1 MDLLGNIILLSTEM
15 AYRLKNKGK
24 HLMNLLMEAKCK
36 TKHGEGFKILTPE
49 RMLQRLPIGLA
60 QVKASNT
67 SENLINEIS
76 KDHID

>member
-1 MDLLGNIILLSTEM
+1 MENNRYLMDLLGNIILLSTEM

-49 RMLQRLPIGLA
+49 
-60 QVKASNT
+60 
-67 SENLINEIS
+67 
-76 KDHID
+76 

>member
-1 MDLLGNIILLSTEM
+1 M
-15 AYRLKNKGK
+15 A
-24 HLMNLLMEAKCK
+24 AKCK

-67 SENLINEIS
+67 SENLINEIR
-76 KDHID
+76 